1 MGSYRFARFA
11 VATAAVL
18 ALVAGGGAVTAP
30 ERAAADEPPEC
41 TVDAL
46 LVNSCRA
53 WFGVSAN
60 GYPQVSGRKLDQ
72 MLYFEERVGRQ
83 MEIAH
88 TFHGPGDNALTD
100 HDRFFADRAGTFLLT
115 NWALTRDWASA
126 DGSNDAVNAQIDAMA
141 ASVKSLG
148 DTRIFLTLF
157 HEPENDVTTAPECP
171 GFVPKGTSGTTAD
184 YRAMWANV
192 RARFDAL
199 GVTNALWVMNY
210 MNHPPNN
217 CLVDHLYPGDDLV
230 DWVLFTGYQHGDRGV
245 SFVDRVSNMYDL
257 LTRQSRPGHDYLSKP
272 WGIAEWG
279 INNSTQENAYLYY
292 AQAKAAVEAD
302 AFPRLRM
309 YVSFDAGDAASNDAS
324 HRVAY
329 GIDPDVFDQAEQD
342 AYNLFAHSPALSGP
356 WTYAETAPPPDTTA
370 PTAPRNVRARLHNG
384 LPRITW
390 AHASDDVA
398 VAAYDVLRAG
408 VVVGSTSGRRFD
420 DRSAR
425 QGRTYTYRV
434 RARDDAGN
442 VGPRS
447 AAVRRAVP
455 DTVAPTAPKRVRV
468 HRTDRRRKATLRWQR
483 ASDNVRVARYEV
495 YRKSARVG
503 RVNAGTTRFV
513 VKGLRAGK
521 RYPFRVFA
529 FDAAGNRGK
538 VARVVG

>member
-1 MGSYRFARFA
+1 MRTHRFARLA
-11 VATAAVL
+11 VAAVAAL
-18 ALVAGGGAVTAP
+18 GLVAGGAGLTATDRAVA
-30 ERAAADEPPEC
+30 EEPPDC

-46 LVNSCRA
+46 LVNSCRP

-72 MLYFEERVGRQ
+72 MLFFEERVGRQ

-88 TFHGPGDNALTD
+88 TFHGPGDNTLTD
-100 HDRFFADRAGTFLLT
+100 HDRYFATRAGTFLLT
-115 NWALTRDWASA
+115 NWALTRDWTRA
-126 DGSNDAVNAQIDAMA
+126 DGSDDAVNAQIDAMA
-141 ASVKSLG
+141 ASVKTLG

-199 GVTNALWVMNY
+199 GVTNVLWVMNY

-217 CLVDHLYPGDDLV
+217 CLVDHLYPGDELV
-230 DWVLFTGYQHGDRGV
+230 DWILFTGYQHGNNGV
-245 SFVDRVSNMYDL
+245 SFVNRVGNMYDL

-292 AQAKAAVEAD
+292 AQAKAAVEGNV
-302 AFPRLRM
+302 FPRLRM
-309 YVSFDAGDAASNDAS
+309 YVSFDAGDAASGDAS

-329 GIDPDVFDQAEQD
+329 DVDDTFDQAEQD
-342 AYNLFAHSPALSGP
+342 AFNLFAHSPALSGA
-356 WTYAETAPPPDTTA
+356 WSYADAAPPPDTTP
-370 PTAPRNVRARLHNG
+370 PTAPRNVRARLQNA

-390 AHASDDVA
+390 THASDDVA
-398 VAAYDVLRAG
+398 VAAYDVLRNG
-408 VVVGSTSGRRFD
+408 RVVGTATGRTFE

-425 QGRTYTYRV
+425 QGRTHTYRV
-434 RARDDAGN
+434 RARDLAGN

-447 AAVRRAVP
+447 AAVRRYVP
-455 DTVAPTAPKRVRV
+455 DTVAPTTPRRLRV
-468 HRTDRRRKATLRWQR
+468 DRSGRGRRATLRWQQ
-483 ASDNVRVARYEV
+483 ATDNVRVTRYDV
-495 YRKSARVG
+495 YRGSARVG
-503 RVNAGTTRFV
+503 RVGPRTARLVLAGL
-513 VKGLRAGK
+513 GAGR
-521 RYPFRVFA
+521 RYAFRVFA
-529 FDAAGNRGK
+529 LDGARNRSAP
-538 VARVVG
+538 ARTVG